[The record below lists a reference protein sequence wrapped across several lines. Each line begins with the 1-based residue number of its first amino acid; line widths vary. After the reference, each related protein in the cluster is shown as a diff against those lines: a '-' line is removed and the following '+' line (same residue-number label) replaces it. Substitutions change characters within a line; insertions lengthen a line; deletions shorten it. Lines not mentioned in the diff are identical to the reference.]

1 MKITAIQ
8 KFYRHFLECDK
19 ENIQQQDNIFDDCIK
34 TEKEQM
40 KSAFI
45 AGIFARDFMK
55 NDDFDLD
62 KQFDKFYY
70 KEFD

>member
-1 MKITAIQ
+1 
-8 KFYRHFLECDK
+8 
-19 ENIQQQDNIFDDCIK
+19 
-34 TEKEQM
+34 M

-45 AGIFARDFMK
+45 AGIFARDLMK

-62 KQFDKFYY
+62 EQFDKFYY

>member
-1 MKITAIQ
+1 MKKTALTL
-8 KFYRHFLECDK
+8 FYEYYLHNKNEHQGVNFDA
-19 ENIQQQDNIFDDCIK
+19 NIKN
-34 TEKEQM
+34 EKEQM

-45 AGIFARDFMK
+45 AGIFARDLMK

-70 KEFD
+70 KEFN

>member
-1 MKITAIQ
+1 MKRTALQ
-8 KFYRHFLECDK
+8 YFYEYYLENK
-19 ENIQQQDNIFDDCIK
+19 NENQDVNFDANIK
-34 TEKEQM
+34 NEKEQM

-45 AGIFARDFMK
+45 AGIFARDLMK

-62 KQFDKFYY
+62 EQFDKFYY